1 MLFFFK
7 KDELY
12 KNIVQYRDYFIQDQ
26 EFKVDESKRPGKP
39 KTLED
44 LFGMDGT
51 FRKLTID

>member
-1 MLFFFK
+1 MWVFFK
-7 KDELY
+7 DEAW
-12 KNIVQYRDYFIQDQ
+12 KNLSKYRDHFINDEQ
-26 EFKVDESKRPGKP
+26 FKVDESKRPGKP